1 MSSTSSV
8 IGIDLGGTKL
18 RITRLD
24 SKTMKVLKSEK
35 IPTRAQSFAL
45 VKEDIVEA
53 INTLRAPD
61 TVAVGIGVP
70 GLIDRKSGAILT
82 LPNIAG
88 AENQHL
94 SQYLTEKTGLPTFME
109 NDAHCFALGEAL
121 YGAGKGHD
129 IVVGV
134 IMGTGVGSGII
145 IHQNIYHGAH
155 GFAGELGHML
165 LVPGQPPFDAADKRG
180 EVEQFLSGKAMGL
193 RCEAARSPK
202 DFLSGEA
209 CSFLHPSLYK
219 EVAWLVTNLTYCL
232 DPSIIVFGG
241 SAGTSLKSHLP
252 AIRKEIEQWMLPA
265 TPIPPLAVAGL
276 DDSPVRGAASVA
288 LKALGMMGEDHV

>member
-24 SKTMKVLKSEK
+24 TKTMKVLKSEK
-35 IPTRAQSFAL
+35 IPTRAQSFSL
-45 VKEDIVEA
+45 VKEDLVEA
-53 INTLRAPD
+53 INNLRAPD

-70 GLIDRKSGAILT
+70 GLIDRKSGTIMT

-88 AENQHL
+88 AEKQHL
-94 SQYLTEKTGLPTFME
+94 SKYLTEKTGLPTFME
-109 NDAHCFALGEAL
+109 NDSHCFALGEAL

-129 IVVGV
+129 IVIGV

-145 IHQNIYHGAH
+145 IHQNIFHGAH

-165 LVPGQPPFDAADKRG
+165 LVPGQPPFDTADKRG

-193 RCEAARSPK
+193 RCEAATSPK
-202 DFLSGEA
+202 DFLSGQT
-209 CSFLHPSLYK
+209 CSFMHPELYK

-241 SAGTSLKSHLP
+241 SAGTALKDHLP
-252 AIRKEIEQWMLPA
+252 AIQTEMKKWMLPT
-265 TPIPPLAVAGL
+265 TPIPPLAVALL

-288 LKALGMMGEDHV
+288 LKALGMVG